1 MRQTPAMTSVEP
13 VELVGEFDPCSPEYL
28 ADPYGHL
35 AGLRAQGPCV
45 VDAGRD
51 LWYLLGFDVVQAGL
65 SRIVRG
71 HHRGPDRHVH
81 FPQNP
86 FAADGPGHTVPR
98 RVIAP
103 TFSNRAVQQFRD
115 RAQAIVDD
123 ALADTEALGELRVV
137 DTIGFALPYTLTC
150 DVLGIPDV
158 DNRDELRT
166 WTWQSLELIDAFLTD
181 EQAAEYM
188 ASAGAL
194 AAHLHGVIE
203 WKRDHLDDDL
213 LSLIIR
219 TADEGESMRPEQ
231 VVPYVHTLYLA
242 GMHTTVNQTAL
253 SLLALMRHR
262 DQWDLLCADPTRL
275 ANAIDEL
282 LRYESTAQYMKRT
295 AEEDVDLGG
304 ITVPTG
310 AEVVCWIASANR
322 DPERWGA
329 SADELDLTRADAK
342 QHIAFGM
349 GPHVCIGS
357 WLARLELEVV
367 VGTIAARFPGTE
379 LVTQDLVWESNFIRG
394 PEELVLR
401 VQS

>member
-1 MRQTPAMTSVEP
+1 MTSAQP
-13 VELVGEFDPCSPEYL
+13 VALVGDFDPRSPEYL
-28 ADPYGHL
+28 SDPYAHL
-35 AGLRAQGPCV
+35 ARLRSQGPCV
-45 VDAGRD
+45 VDGDRD
-51 LWYLLGFDVVQAGL
+51 LWHLVGFDAVQAGL

-71 HHRGPDRHVH
+71 HRRGPDRRTH
-81 FPQNP
+81 FPQNR

-98 RVIAP
+98 RIIAP

-115 RAQAIVDD
+115 RAQEIVDD
-123 ALADTEALGELRVV
+123 ALAGAAEDGELRVV

-150 DVLGIPDV
+150 DLLGIPDV

-166 WTWQSLELIDAFLTD
+166 WTWQSLELIDAFLTE
-181 EQAAEYM
+181 EQVAEYM

-203 WKRDHLDDDL
+203 WKRDHLADDL

-262 DQWDLLCADPTRL
+262 DQWDLLCAEPDL
-275 ANAIDEL
+275 LGNAVEEL
-282 LRYESTAQYMKRT
+282 LRYEPTAQYMKRS
-295 AEEDVDLGG
+295 AERDVDLGEVT
-304 ITVPTG
+304 IPDG

-322 DPERWGA
+322 DPQRWGDT
-329 SADELDLTRADAK
+329 ADVLELTRDDAK

-349 GPHVCIGS
+349 GPHVCVGS
-357 WLARLELEVV
+357 WLARLELQVT

-379 LVTQDLVWESNFIRG
+379 LVDQDLVWEHNFIRG

-401 VQS
+401 LQP